1 MHVVMTLN
9 GGPSGGSHDFEDN
22 DDVMSGINQ
31 TQDRNLR
38 VAMMLYHR
46 THKGQVAKASQIMF
60 EPEIG
65 EELADLKSAGQLYQ
79 IIRRTEDPTKGTVEI
94 VAQYDPPD

>member
-22 DDVMSGINQ
+22 DDIMSRINQ

-46 THKGQVAKASQIMF
+46 THKGQVAKASQVMF
-60 EPEIG
+60 EPAIG
-65 EELADLKSAGQLYQ
+65 EELSDLKSAGQLYQ
-79 IIRRTEDPTKGTVEI
+79 IIRRTEDPIKDTVEI

>member
-1 MHVVMTLN
+1 MHVVMKFNGGLLN
-9 GGPSGGSHDFEDN
+9 GSHEFEEN
-22 DDVMSGINQ
+22 DDVASRIDQ
-31 TQDRNLR
+31 TQDPNLR

-65 EELADLKSAGQLYQ
+65 EDLADLKSAGQLYQ
-79 IIRRTEDPTKGTVEI
+79 IIRRTEDPTKDTVEI